1 MFHQIKRHPFAVHA
15 FFDYSAVL
23 TYSFPSEVLTPLLP
37 PGLFLDEREGRG
49 FVAVAMVKTKNLRPW
64 FLPSFLGQNFF
75 LIGYRIFARL
85 KTREGRTL
93 RGLRILR
100 SETDK
105 RFMAWSGNLLT
116 HYNYHTVDIRETH
129 QDGQIHVERAGGLDV
144 TFHIGAEASLPAGSP
159 FHDWREARMYAGPL
173 PFTFD
178 YEKESHSIVIIEG
191 RRENWDPVPAS
202 VDVKRC
208 DFVND
213 PMFQGAHPTLCAAFV
228 VEKIPYQWAKGR
240 LEKLDG

>member
-1 MFHQIKRHPFAVHA
+1 MFHQIKRHPFAVRA

-23 TYSFPSEVLTPLLP
+23 TYSFPSTVLSPLLP
-37 PGLFLDEREGRG
+37 PGLFLDERDGRG
-49 FVAVAMVKTKNLRPW
+49 FVAVAMVKTRNLRPW
-64 FLPSFLGQNFF
+64 FFPSFLGQDFF

-105 RFMAWSGNLLT
+105 SFMAWSGNLLT
-116 HYNYHTVDIRETH
+116 HYNYHPVDIQSSHDNGT
-129 QDGQIHVERAGGLDV
+129 IHVERSGALDV
-144 TFHIGAEASLPAGSP
+144 TFKPGPGSRLPEGSI
-159 FHDWREARMYAGPL
+159 FRDWREARMFAGPL

-178 YEKESHSIVIIEG
+178 YEKETHSIVIIEG
-191 RRENWDPVPAS
+191 HREHWEPMPAE

-208 DFVND
+208 DFLKD
-213 PMFQGAHPTLCAAFV
+213 PMFNGAEGRLCAAFV
-228 VEKIPYQWAKGR
+228 VEKIPYEWAAGR
-240 LEKLDG
+240 LEKLDA